1 MASRYRVSDVVR
13 LLDAD
18 DFRLSESDNSDCEDD
33 EVVGYLPEVEQ
44 RLGELEQSQEDGQ
57 GLSDRSDHKVTPF
70 RDANGSGKPLAW
82 CQDSCCTLYHLYF
95 R

>member
-18 DFRLSESDNSDCEDD
+18 DFGLSESDSSDCEDD

-44 RLGELEQSQEDGQ
+44 RLDELEQSQEDGQ
-57 GLSDRSDHKVTPF
+57 QLSDRSDHEVSPF
-70 RDANGSGKPLAW
+70 RDAHGSGKLIA
-82 CQDSCCTLYHLYF
+82 
-95 R
+95 